1 MTNTKLKDP
10 PKTIDRPRAIQLGA
24 FWMIV
29 AAISFTTMLFLV
41 RYLEG
46 RYPSIEVV
54 FFRALAGLVFVFPIL
69 FRQGR
74 HGLKTKKIGM
84 HVSRTVFA
92 LAAMFFFYYGVAYV
106 PMSNSTAF
114 TFIIPL
120 FATLGAALFLNE
132 KVDSSRW
139 AATILG
145 LIGTLI
151 ILRPGYAEISIPV
164 LAMLFSAIFYAGSW
178 LSMKVLT
185 RTESPSLIVF
195 YMNVMI
201 VPLTLVPTLIIGKIP
216 DFKDM
221 LILIGVGLTGSFA
234 HFCQARS
241 FGSADASAV
250 IPFDFLRLPMAVA
263 WGWFFFAE
271 TTDLWTWVGAV
282 VIFGSTYYI
291 TWRESKFEKQNQ
303 DEKEFK

>member
-1 MTNTKLKDP
+1 MTDTGSEKLLSRL
-10 PKTIDRPRAIQLGA
+10 DRRRAFQLGA
-24 FWMIV
+24 FWMII

-54 FFRALAGLVFVFPIL
+54 FFRALAGLVFVVPIFL
-69 FRQGR
+69 RQGR
-74 HGLKTKKIGM
+74 NGFHTKHFGM
-84 HVSRTVFA
+84 HISRTLFA
-92 LAAMFFFYYGVAYV
+92 LAAMFFFYYGVAHV
-106 PMSNSTAF
+106 SMSNATAF

-120 FATLGAALFLNE
+120 FATVGAALFLKE
-132 KVDSSRW
+132 SVDLPRW
-139 AATILG
+139 GAAIVG
-145 LIGTLI
+145 FFGTLI
-151 ILRPGYAEISIPV
+151 IIRPGYAEISLPV
-164 LAMLFSAIFYAGSW
+164 LAMLLSAVFYAGSW

-185 RTESPSLIVF
+185 KTDSASLIVF

-201 VPLTLVPTLIIGKIP
+201 VPLTLIPTIFIGFLPNLPDLIVLLGI
-216 DFKDM
+216 
-221 LILIGVGLTGSFA
+221 GLTGSFA

-241 FGSADASAV
+241 FGKTDASAV

-282 VIFGSTYYI
+282 VIFSSTYYI
-291 TWRESKFEKQNQ
+291 AWRESRVQKKI
-303 DEKEFK
+303 

>member
-1 MTNTKLKDP
+1 MTDKNLKEP
-10 PKTIDRPRAIQLGA
+10 PNKIDRHRAIRLGA

-29 AAISFTTMLFLV
+29 AAISFTSMLFLV

-74 HGLKTKKIGM
+74 DGLKTKTFGI
-84 HVSRTVFA
+84 HVSRTLFA
-92 LAAMFFFYYGVAYV
+92 LAAMFFFYYGIAYV
-106 PMSNSTAF
+106 PMSDSTAF

-120 FATLGAALFLNE
+120 FATLGAALFLKE
-132 KVDSSRW
+132 KVDLPRW
-139 AATILG
+139 AATIFG

-164 LAMLFSAIFYAGSW
+164 LAMLLSAIFYAGSW

-185 RTESPSLIVF
+185 RTESASLIVF

-201 VPLTLVPTLIIGKIP
+201 VPLALIPTLIMGTMP
-216 DFKDM
+216 NFPDM

-271 TTDLWTWVGAV
+271 TTNLWTWIGAV
-282 VIFGSTYYI
+282 VIFVSTYYI
-291 TWRESKFEKQNQ
+291 TWRESRIESRN
-303 DEKEFK
+303 